1 MRAAV
6 VDLLTNI
13 VINIIVANPAVDPAP
28 EGALLVDVTEAPCDI
43 GWVYDPASGTFTD
56 PNPPAPVTE

>member
-13 VINIIVANPAVDPAP
+13 VINIIVANAAVDPAP
-28 EGALLVDVTEAPCDI
+28 EGTLLVDVTDVQCDI
-43 GWVYDPASGTFTD
+43 GWVYDPNTGTFSD
-56 PNPPAPVTE
+56 PNPPATE

>member
-6 VDLLTNI
+6 IDLLTNI

-28 EGALLVDVTEAPCDI
+28 EGTLLVDVTNVPCDI
-43 GWVYDPASGTFTD
+43 GWVYDPNTGTFSD
-56 PNPPAPVTE
+56 PNAPATE

>member
-6 VDLLTNI
+6 VDLLNNI

-28 EGALLVDVTEAPCDI
+28 EGTLLVDVTNVPCDI
-43 GWVYDPASGTFTD
+43 GWVYDPATGTFTD
-56 PNPPAPVTE
+56 PNPPVTE